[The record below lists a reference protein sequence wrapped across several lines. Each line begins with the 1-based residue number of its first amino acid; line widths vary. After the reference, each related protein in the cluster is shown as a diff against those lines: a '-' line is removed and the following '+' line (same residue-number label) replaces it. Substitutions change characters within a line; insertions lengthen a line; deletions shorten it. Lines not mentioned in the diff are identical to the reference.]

1 MSTAQET
8 LKKSLT
14 QQSINGCGGG
24 CSYVFNQTDGC
35 YHLQTSNCQT
45 PCSCPPLICGL
56 ASSILQIVHPESVQR
71 VAAVGWP
78 CISGTALEGD
88 EGCALVLC
96 DLFGEQAAAA
106 RYWKRVSMGLAIASA
121 LLLAG
126 LVIAVWWR

>member
-8 LKKSLT
+8 LKRSLT
-14 QQSINGCGGG
+14 QQAVNGCGG
-24 CSYVFNQTDGC
+24 CSYVFNRTDGC

-56 ASSILQIVHPESVQR
+56 GSSILQIVYPESVAQL
-71 VAAVGWP
+71 APVGFP
-78 CISGTALEGD
+78 CISGTALDGD

-96 DLFGEQAAAA
+96 DLFGEQATAA
-106 RYWKRVSMGLAIASA
+106 RFWKRVSIGLGIASA

-126 LVIAVWWR
+126 LVVVALTR

>member
-8 LKKSLT
+8 LKRSLT
-14 QQSINGCGGG
+14 QQSANGCGG

-35 YHLQTSNCQT
+35 YHLQTRNCQT

-56 ASSILQIVHPESVQR
+56 GSRILQIVHPDSVEQL
-71 VAAVGWP
+71 APVGWP
-78 CISGTALEGD
+78 CISGTALDGE

-96 DLFGEQAAAA
+96 DLFAEQAAAA
-106 RYWKRVSMGLAIASA
+106 RRWKRVSIGLGIAAA

-126 LVIAVWWR
+126 SVVVALTR

>member
-8 LKKSLT
+8 LKT
-14 QQSINGCGGG
+14 SITKHSTNGCGG

-56 ASSILQIVHPESVQR
+56 ASRILQIVHPESVQQL
-71 VAAVGWP
+71 APVGWP
-78 CISGTALEGD
+78 CISGALDGD
-88 EGCALVLC
+88 DGCALVLC
-96 DLFGEQAAAA
+96 DLFAEQAATV
-106 RYWKRVSMGLAIASA
+106 RFWKRVSIGLATALA

-126 LVIAVWWR
+126 LMVVTLTR

>member
-8 LKKSLT
+8 LKTSIT
-14 QQSINGCGGG
+14 RQSINGCGG
-24 CSYVFNQTDGC
+24 CSYVFNPVDGC

-56 ASSILQIVHPESVQR
+56 ASRILQILQPDSVQPL
-71 VAAVGWP
+71 APVGWP
-78 CISGTALEGD
+78 CLAGTLDGD
-88 EGCALVLC
+88 EAVALVLC

-106 RYWKRVSMGLAIASA
+106 RFWKRVSIGLAIASA

-126 LVIAVWWR
+126 LVVVALTR